1 MNERSKILYDKL
13 VEKGLYTK
21 PYEEFTTQFST
32 PEKKAK
38 LHSVL
43 QEKGLYTKP
52 YEEFDLQFFPE
63 EKKKDSPNYSPLQ
76 GAASGKNILQDIVPS
91 LGESTTP
98 KLPSQLAQKPK
109 ATRDETLATD
119 FTVSSVLKA
128 QQKLPEYLQGEQE
141 RIVAESTQSIKDEL
155 SKLKENYQKKID
167 ANPEKEKELQDEF
180 DKEQNKIIDLRSAAI
195 PMAVESLYKKGKE
208 YKTIDP
214 NDVKEL
220 TKAAREIASKP
231 TDFIQKENDLKG
243 LKNSFLSTLGEIPP
257 ADKAEIEKE
266 LNDII
271 VQNSILTEQGT
282 PSVFGWKK
290 EVLDKKQKAD
300 QRLAELGTAE
310 QTQEEKAEANLLFR
324 ASKYYD
330 RILSLPDNEGSFL
343 SGLKSEGRNMLTAG
357 MSDLFDASNIVAI
370 SKKQMNGEELTKGEQ
385 TLYDAYGVFQT
396 AQNAEQFGKGY
407 ERGKGIG
414 GSVAFMG
421 SFALTSGLAGL
432 GEKTALKVLG
442 SQVKNK
448 VVQNIA
454 KGVGSAAV
462 RTPLLVGGMTE
473 TAERLAG
480 RPKLDDNGE
489 WKVDPTTVEP
499 VMKAIGKGLYSNF
512 ANALGETAGG
522 WLGGTKV
529 SNIVSKT
536 LGLNKIPKNVAK
548 IFNTIGMQPLGELP
562 EEYLTTLME
571 TPVMGDQSLKE
582 AFSGEAMW
590 ETAVQ
595 VGIMSGFFSSVALPS
610 VASQNAKRSQN
621 ANLIKIFGKDR
632 IQTLRTAVEN
642 NDKEAFTSA
651 LKETLESGAME
662 EAGMDLET
670 VKRQITRYAFELGQ
684 SKGFKVSQ
692 EVAKDEAEQT
702 TPATTEE
709 TNAAPAEVK
718 ETFTIPQVK
727 ADPIVFEGK
736 EQLFDFLDKG
746 GESRM
751 PGVDDV
757 GYLDN
762 NVYKAMDEWKK
773 ARKVQLGSAMVNKV
787 NFTGQMKD
795 EDGTPILDQYNVEV
809 DGREATF
816 SVPVQ
821 GDKTDAEYFESVAK
835 KKAEI
840 LKPYQNEKTQ
850 NILTSREDLL
860 SSQQNLTDESNRQN
874 QGTVTSGGLQQVV
887 DGGTDAQVMDGKQS
901 RYDIGA
907 SGSVLGDTS
916 VKDYSLSDQEAVDL
930 QTSIP
935 NSKTDVSFS
944 ETNDANLF
952 HSSISESKKGNKFS
966 ASVWVYSP
974 EEYAS
979 ARKFLTPDGKAGLAI
994 TPEGDIISV
1003 FSHKEGKG
1011 RVPQLMINA
1020 IKEGGVTLDNYEG
1033 LVEYYAQFGFIPVAK
1048 VKFDES
1054 QAPPDWNKDVY
1065 KDYKNGMPDVVA
1077 MVYHGGD
1084 PNTLSQRVRK
1094 FGDPKLMLDS
1104 TPYVDTWEEAKKIQR
1119 EYAQKIQSGQK
1130 SGQNGRTTETQPSQ
1144 SKESVVSPVE
1154 SEKGIGVDKSRQ
1166 SVAKDVAINIGDEM
1180 GGEKLPSVDNVYSI
1194 LEDEESR
1201 QGGNWTNNEF
1211 GDARFESEQQARA
1224 YAQEV
1229 HDFLVS
1235 LGEAKEIP
1243 VYRAVSADEVDLDPY
1258 GIGESWS
1265 FSLDAAK
1272 QFARMNLSGR
1282 KIKIISGLVPSENVN
1297 WEQAVRLYHNFS
1309 DITDGDSEF
1318 ELPIPAN
1325 RKILDVRVDDVKN
1338 AKERESGNE
1347 GINKE
1352 LSDGIKPSKEHGQN
1366 VQADVQ
1372 VKIDEVKAK
1381 IADDFDALMTSIGG
1395 KTDLTGVE
1403 RENALKILARLIGN
1417 LAELTSLK
1425 GQQLY
1430 DELKKQLKEKGIT
1443 LPADVIDEAVQRH
1456 SILNEKSFNET
1467 RGDALRRAN
1476 KVGLNESKIPD
1487 DKVDNTLIVDFA
1499 SKNSI
1504 NLSFN
1509 DKVNANSDIAH
1520 AGGNNITVPN
1530 NPPLTML
1537 IHELGHII
1545 DDKIK
1550 GIGQFSK
1557 DIYNSLTTQ
1566 GAHDGGEAFAENVKL
1581 FFLSPKTLE
1590 ELSPRVYNELL
1601 EIIPADI
1608 KKGVWNLLSKMN
1620 VNTDGVLD
1628 YKWNPQSV
1636 LRPLTKTD
1644 TEVSQEED
1652 NAPQDSKTREK
1663 TTKQPTDGKRD
1674 MEVARKAVEESSLL
1688 TDDTKEG
1695 IKERG
1700 IEYVIQSDSVLE
1712 NEIEELVS
1720 IYGTDAAGL
1729 DELQALVFNEN
1740 SKLAGDKR
1748 NWLAALL
1755 IKERAKE
1762 IASAPSFAEKV
1773 AAKRKLTDLIIYTSE
1788 RGVFAGREVRSFK
1801 KIGEALE
1808 LYPEAIK
1815 ASILA
1820 KIDEKQKDFFDKN
1833 KLDKIVRAE
1842 VEAYFKEKGV
1852 GQAKEIT
1859 PDLQV
1864 SKQRIAKEQAY
1875 RKTQWEAFKKPGNLS
1890 SSVMGLSSEQIENIG
1905 NIIASY
1911 VREGYIRT
1919 EAIVKRFKKE
1929 WNENTGQK
1937 LTDEEILQLLPNK
1950 KIDGKT
1956 LEQWDTYAKSLKPE
1970 PNETPAKKKE
1980 REGRVNS
1987 AIKAVEKSIK
1997 EIEKEIT
2004 ALQTEGKYEKAKKER
2019 KKIESKKLDNL
2030 RKKRDAL
2037 KVERDNIR
2045 KQLKP
2050 QKPPKASP
2058 LEKKL
2063 TDTQEQIDRL
2073 DQEIYEL
2080 KVTGE
2085 LAPKEVKAQPDVDP
2099 ELQALRDKR
2108 DALKEEKA
2116 ALQKKIKVPKAK
2128 PIPSEAELVE
2138 RLLKKAGKIAS
2149 RQQLQNFVKKYL
2161 MEISEKGILNDAE
2174 FRNILAEVLGREYV
2188 SEQSESKIDTAA
2200 RAIANSNEK
2209 LALLNKAFNDW
2220 IKEYNDNPKSDK
2232 LPELRAALD
2241 NAIKEADKA
2250 IIDAKKS
2257 YTYVTDM
2264 LKGEP
2269 SLMTKLGSLIQG
2281 GLLIPSS
2288 QVANLL
2294 GNMSIMPQTSLSYLI
2309 AGGFD
2314 ALTSKVGA
2322 TSEKI
2327 LAKIDVNEH
2336 PWLHRKLN
2344 AFLPRTGR
2352 TILPSEY
2359 FSGYWRGFGQ
2369 KGLEGV
2375 RQTFSK
2381 EGALESELMKG
2392 DAQRG
2397 LHPIDAIN
2405 RIYNSLSGRE
2415 KRTFAQVVGD
2425 VLEANPLA
2433 GMIAN
2438 VQFRGLN
2445 LFDMP
2450 FRGGGESGILY
2461 EAFAL
2466 RWNKKVEEAEA
2477 IKDPVKRKERLD
2489 YLAGIKDI
2497 EREQFYRSPDSET
2510 MEIAKRQGRRG
2521 TFSQS
2526 TALSNAINSFERFA
2540 KEKKGS
2546 STERVVNDMLRV
2558 LKFLNMPYVVVPIN
2572 IIGRAIEMSVPI
2584 VPLGKMVSH
2593 TKLMAAAQESGD
2605 TAKAQEYRKLAMEDF
2620 GNFVV
2625 AAVTASLATSLALA
2639 GVISWGSDDDKIK
2652 TAQQDIG
2659 KEGLR
2664 FNADAFWRWVAGEDP
2679 TWRDGDD
2686 TYSIKR
2692 MGILSV
2698 QFGAMAQAV
2707 GEMTPEEIEA
2717 LKDDKWIQKQGEI
2730 AKTALQYAP
2739 GIALEQGIM
2748 TGLNTMIKG
2757 VMGSEAEKDQ
2767 WIINMSLALS
2777 TSVYSNT
2784 LANISQSIDGY
2795 YREVRDVT
2803 KEENQV
2809 ATRLRNSFKD
2819 RMFMSGELPV
2829 KVSIWGEDIRR
2840 IPEGE
2845 NKFLY
2850 GILGIAKHKKYQKY
2864 SFGSKLYETFEEY
2877 SRTDPDGAK
2886 DLFPS
2891 RVDAKSKVGFDD
2903 ALMSPEQFEEYQRRV
2918 GRMRAQW
2925 AETYFNSEQWEK
2937 HTVEEQYDELRKI
2950 YSKARKV
2957 AEAQLFS
2964 WDDFKN
2970 KKDGGDNKKQWEILN
2985 EYDALPMP
2993 SLVKK
2998 IDEYRLEP
3006 NDVETLNLDAM
3017 EKYAQKMT
3025 DWLSRFSKE
3034 EIEAMK
3040 NINEKTGKSKFMDKA
3055 NDTWLWALSGAK
3067 STMRRELKND
3077 SAGK

>member
-1352 LSDGIKPSKEHGQN
+1352 LSEGIKPSKEHGQN
-1366 VQADVQ
+1366 VHADVQ
-1372 VKIDEVKAK
+1372 SQIDEVKAK
-1381 IADDFDALMTSIGG
+1381 IADDFDALMSSIGG
-1395 KTDLTGVE
+1395 KTDLTGAE

-1443 LPADVIDEAVQRH
+1443 LPADVIDEAVQKH
-1456 SILNEKSFNET
+1456 ASET
-1467 RGDALRRAN
+1467 
-1476 KVGLNESKIPD
+1476 S
-1487 DKVDNTLIVDFA
+1487 
-1499 SKNSI
+1499 
-1504 NLSFN
+1504 
-1509 DKVNANSDIAH
+1509 
-1520 AGGNNITVPN
+1520 
-1530 NPPLTML
+1530 
-1537 IHELGHII
+1537 
-1545 DDKIK
+1545 
-1550 GIGQFSK
+1550 
-1557 DIYNSLTTQ
+1557 TT
-1566 GAHDGGEAFAENVKL
+1566 E
-1581 FFLSPKTLE
+1581 
-1590 ELSPRVYNELL
+1590 
-1601 EIIPADI
+1601 
-1608 KKGVWNLLSKMN
+1608 
-1620 VNTDGVLD
+1620 
-1628 YKWNPQSV
+1628 
-1636 LRPLTKTD
+1636 TD
-1644 TEVSQEED
+1644 TEVPQEED
-1652 NAPQDSKTREK
+1652 NAPQDSKTRENKQKRTGFEYRKETGKEKGSIETRRDADEVGKVVAEIVDKNPHFYREQHREEIIAEAQAFINENGVDEAYVQLVKK
-1663 TTKQPTDGKRD
+1663 TKDIDELPMRH
-1674 MEVARKAVEESSLL
+1674 VARQILMQYYAGDLVQARKEGNDRQANKVADRIVELEDWTQKEARISARTLAFTMWNLMPPDASVFMVSRLISDINRKKTGFEADDAKEFVDEFNKELPEMVKTLL
-1688 TDDTKEG
+1688 T
-1695 IKERG
+1695 
-1700 IEYVIQSDSVLE
+1700 E
-1712 NEIEELVS
+1712 NADFKNEV
-1720 IYGTDAAGL
+1720 DK
-1729 DELQALVFNEN
+1729 LQA
-1740 SKLAGDKR
+1740 K
-1748 NWLAALL
+1748 
-1755 IKERAKE
+1755 IKFLESQKGKDGGSRRVTKTKAKE
-1762 IASAPSFAEKV
+1762 IAQKIRSMKTDNWGLTFADPIGATVILNGSLEIAAKTVEATGNVLQGIQNALNYIKGTDWYKGLSSNQKSEVEKAVGKKVRDAYDFDAGEYVENTSWYRKETKAPETEEQKQARVEKNEARKAKRDADEKFRDQIYDIVASHFLVDQGKPEDLSKKLEKEMGLTPTEAKKIADIAITSFEVGAKKIFEKTLGLKIPNPKKRQSAFEKFFGLIKRGVLNDDNFYQVFADKYKLKPELTPDE
-1773 AAKRKLTDLIIYTSE
+1773 KRKLTELGMNAQKLAPMGLFGELAMNEFLQYVSKVSEVDSWLKRQTKLMRFFNYARMLAGFTTHAVNLKSSAANIALRPVMTAINVGRWLDYAWYKTKGAMGNKSAALKAKEINPIWEYYYMPYTYKAGIKIGTQELINIIKHGDVKRASKYMEQVGNE
-1788 RGVFAGREVRSFK
+1788 RGDVVPEGEKNTYGKGKSFK
-1801 KIGEALE
+1801 PIFISPKFKLFGKQRQVDANFMNNAKYTGRALLAEDQFMFNLPFAHEMSQAARKMMLREGSKLSAKEMRDKIIAEINGSHLTDTQSKQVDEQLLME
-1808 LYPEAIK
+1808 IK
-1815 ASILA
+1815 ALQEAGIEVDNGQIASRRYEITRSLLDLDPELIEEVTQLARGDNFTDRRAGVFSVTADALSRIFNKNDVIKLISMTKLPFTVTLGRIGDFTLDTLPGYGALRARGWSPTGIIARSRLAFLSGDATDFWKSPESQGYFRSAQMGEVGSARYYQQMNRQYMGIVTMAIAAHFMLNKWDDDDEDEPWADITGSLPFHNLDEKNRHPDGAYVLRMGKWKMKYNNYPIIAMPLTIIGNYKDHLRAGVNDENLDAKMALSFHAWLHSMSMLSDTSLA
-1820 KIDEKQKDFFDKN
+1820 KGLGDLLQLLQDGLAIFKGKTQREKLKATETGLEDEELLGNAFEASMKELGKSFGELPLRYLLPTKNNMVQQIWKLADQESRYRGTTAPDLLRYNLGLQNIGNDKRTDIFGETIKMKPGDQGIAWPREDNERWNKIFKYNIYLTDITEKDTKVISGVARTFEWEEFLMRKEMANKEFAQRFDNYFTGLTSDEIKAKYDSYEESGSGASKTRQN
-1833 KLDKIVRAE
+1833 KLDKELNDIWKQTKDDVDRYLFTWE
-1842 VEAYFKEKGV
+1842 KQRLEDPELFKEMFDRG
-1852 GQAKEIT
+1852 IL
-1859 PDLQV
+1859 PP
-1864 SKQRIAKEQAY
+1864 
-1875 RKTQWEAFKKPGNLS
+1875 F
-1890 SSVMGLSSEQIENIG
+1890 
-1905 NIIASY
+1905 
-1911 VREGYIRT
+1911 
-1919 EAIVKRFKKE
+1919 
-1929 WNENTGQK
+1929 WNEKIKIGEDRFIVPYDMLMKANEDAMTKYLAKVKMMNLESMNK
-1937 LTDEEILQLLPNK
+1937 LDEK
-1950 KIDGKT
+1950 ADD
-1956 LEQWDTYAKSLKPE
+1956 WWKSALSKP
-1970 PNETPAKKKE
+1970 
-1980 REGRVNS
+1980 RRD
-1987 AIKAVEKSIK
+1987 VEK
-1997 EIEKEIT
+1997 EIEK
-2004 ALQTEGKYEKAKKER
+2004 
-2019 KKIESKKLDNL
+2019 
-2030 RKKRDAL
+2030 
-2037 KVERDNIR
+2037 
-2045 KQLKP
+2045 
-2050 QKPPKASP
+2050 
-2058 LEKKL
+2058 
-2063 TDTQEQIDRL
+2063 
-2073 DQEIYEL
+2073 
-2080 KVTGE
+2080 
-2085 LAPKEVKAQPDVDP
+2085 
-2099 ELQALRDKR
+2099 
-2108 DALKEEKA
+2108 
-2116 ALQKKIKVPKAK
+2116 
-2128 PIPSEAELVE
+2128 
-2138 RLLKKAGKIAS
+2138 
-2149 RQQLQNFVKKYL
+2149 
-2161 MEISEKGILNDAE
+2161 
-2174 FRNILAEVLGREYV
+2174 
-2188 SEQSESKIDTAA
+2188 
-2200 RAIANSNEK
+2200 
-2209 LALLNKAFNDW
+2209 
-2220 IKEYNDNPKSDK
+2220 
-2232 LPELRAALD
+2232 
-2241 NAIKEADKA
+2241 
-2250 IIDAKKS
+2250 
-2257 YTYVTDM
+2257 
-2264 LKGEP
+2264 
-2269 SLMTKLGSLIQG
+2269 
-2281 GLLIPSS
+2281 
-2288 QVANLL
+2288 
-2294 GNMSIMPQTSLSYLI
+2294 
-2309 AGGFD
+2309 
-2314 ALTSKVGA
+2314 
-2322 TSEKI
+2322 
-2327 LAKIDVNEH
+2327 
-2336 PWLHRKLN
+2336 
-2344 AFLPRTGR
+2344 
-2352 TILPSEY
+2352 
-2359 FSGYWRGFGQ
+2359 
-2369 KGLEGV
+2369 
-2375 RQTFSK
+2375 
-2381 EGALESELMKG
+2381 
-2392 DAQRG
+2392 
-2397 LHPIDAIN
+2397 
-2405 RIYNSLSGRE
+2405 
-2415 KRTFAQVVGD
+2415 
-2425 VLEANPLA
+2425 
-2433 GMIAN
+2433 
-2438 VQFRGLN
+2438 
-2445 LFDMP
+2445 
-2450 FRGGGESGILY
+2450 
-2461 EAFAL
+2461 
-2466 RWNKKVEEAEA
+2466 
-2477 IKDPVKRKERLD
+2477 
-2489 YLAGIKDI
+2489 
-2497 EREQFYRSPDSET
+2497 
-2510 MEIAKRQGRRG
+2510 
-2521 TFSQS
+2521 
-2526 TALSNAINSFERFA
+2526 
-2540 KEKKGS
+2540 
-2546 STERVVNDMLRV
+2546 
-2558 LKFLNMPYVVVPIN
+2558 
-2572 IIGRAIEMSVPI
+2572 
-2584 VPLGKMVSH
+2584 
-2593 TKLMAAAQESGD
+2593 
-2605 TAKAQEYRKLAMEDF
+2605 
-2620 GNFVV
+2620 
-2625 AAVTASLATSLALA
+2625 
-2639 GVISWGSDDDKIK
+2639 
-2652 TAQQDIG
+2652 
-2659 KEGLR
+2659 
-2664 FNADAFWRWVAGEDP
+2664 
-2679 TWRDGDD
+2679 
-2686 TYSIKR
+2686 
-2692 MGILSV
+2692 
-2698 QFGAMAQAV
+2698 
-2707 GEMTPEEIEA
+2707 
-2717 LKDDKWIQKQGEI
+2717 
-2730 AKTALQYAP
+2730 
-2739 GIALEQGIM
+2739 
-2748 TGLNTMIKG
+2748 
-2757 VMGSEAEKDQ
+2757 
-2767 WIINMSLALS
+2767 
-2777 TSVYSNT
+2777 
-2784 LANISQSIDGY
+2784 
-2795 YREVRDVT
+2795 
-2803 KEENQV
+2803 
-2809 ATRLRNSFKD
+2809 
-2819 RMFMSGELPV
+2819 
-2829 KVSIWGEDIRR
+2829 
-2840 IPEGE
+2840 
-2845 NKFLY
+2845 LY
-2850 GILGIAKHKKYQKY
+2850 GGKTKK
-2864 SFGSKLYETFEEY
+2864 
-2877 SRTDPDGAK
+2877 
-2886 DLFPS
+2886 
-2891 RVDAKSKVGFDD
+2891 
-2903 ALMSPEQFEEYQRRV
+2903 
-2918 GRMRAQW
+2918 
-2925 AETYFNSEQWEK
+2925 
-2937 HTVEEQYDELRKI
+2937 
-2950 YSKARKV
+2950 
-2957 AEAQLFS
+2957 
-2964 WDDFKN
+2964 
-2970 KKDGGDNKKQWEILN
+2970 
-2985 EYDALPMP
+2985 
-2993 SLVKK
+2993 
-2998 IDEYRLEP
+2998 
-3006 NDVETLNLDAM
+3006 
-3017 EKYAQKMT
+3017 
-3025 DWLSRFSKE
+3025 
-3034 EIEAMK
+3034 
-3040 NINEKTGKSKFMDKA
+3040 
-3055 NDTWLWALSGAK
+3055 
-3067 STMRRELKND
+3067 
-3077 SAGK
+3077 